1 MPAPAYGHWD
11 INLVGRFNPD
21 EHLGFVYQITH
32 LETGKSYIGCKHLWR
47 FKKRKKVKASEWRYY
62 CSSSNYLKPDIKK
75 YGKRAFSFV
84 ILMLCPNKRDLYYN
98 ETKLQME
105 LGVLESSD
113 YYNANVGGMRFY
125 RPVNS
130 YITMDVFKG
139 VKNPAYKGNFY
150 ILYESGIE
158 ELVEDKT
165 VKQWC
170 VDNNYGATGLFDL
183 RSGKIK
189 RHKNII
195 SMEYQ
200 SERT

>member
-1 MPAPAYGHWD
+1 MPAPTYGHWD
-11 INLVGRFNPD
+11 TSLVGKFNPD

-32 LETGKSYIGCKHLWR
+32 LETGKSYIGCKHLWK
-47 FKKRKKVKASEWRYY
+47 FKKRKRVKASEWRYY

-105 LGVLESSD
+105 LGVLESDD
-113 YYNANVGGMRFY
+113 YYNANVGGMRFW

-130 YITMDVFKG
+130 YITMDVLKG
-139 VKNPAYKGNFY
+139 VKNPAYRGSFY
-150 ILYESGIE
+150 IIYENGIE
-158 ELVEDKT
+158 EHVEDKT

-170 VDNNYGATGLFDL
+170 RDNNYGDTGLHDL

-189 RHKNII
+189 RHKNIK
-195 SMEYQ
+195 
-200 SERT
+200 